1 MARHHGSVPAGE
13 VPVNQQQ
20 VEIEGNRIVLVLHE
34 GGLPTGMSTFEA
46 KKFAVDKVF
55 GGLVSEVGRL
65 VGIGS
70 TGEIVLQVREAL
82 EIR

>member
-1 MARHHGSVPAGE
+1 MK
-13 VPVNQQQ
+13 QQQ
-20 VEIEGNRIVLVLHE
+20 VEVEGNRIVLVLHE
-34 GGLPTGMSTFEA
+34 GALPTGMSTFEA

-65 VGIGS
+65 VDIGS